1 MRYIIIP
8 IAILV
13 LALSG
18 CQSIDTKEKNTITIF
33 HAGSLSKP
41 LKAIADSFM
50 FENPGTKVLLEAAG
64 SVECARK
71 ITELG
76 RDCDLMFSADYKV
89 IDKLLIPKYAD
100 WNILFAGNEM
110 TLVYTPK
117 SRFANEINS
126 MNWHEILLK
135 PEVFFGR
142 SDPDSDPCG
151 YRTVLSLQLAEK
163 FYSIPNLTKSFM
175 GKDRRF
181 IRPKEV
187 DLLALLETGAI
198 DYIFLYR
205 SVAIQHGLNYLR
217 LPNEVNLGVAHLEE
231 EYSKVSLKIR
241 GSSPGDTIIIT
252 GEPMVYGFTIPRSA
266 PNMKMAERFAT
277 FFLSKEK
284 GLKLVDQSG
293 MPVLTPVI
301 IKNSEAIPE
310 TLLEKIKDSV
320 QPND

>member
-1 MRYIIIP
+1 MRNLIIP
-8 IAILV
+8 IAILA

-18 CQSIDTKEKNTITIF
+18 CQSRDNKENNTITIF

-50 FENPGTKVLLEAAG
+50 FENSGTKVLLEAAG

-76 RDCDLMFSADYKV
+76 RECDLMFSADYKV
-89 IDKLLIPKYAD
+89 IDKLLIPKHAD

-117 SRFANEINS
+117 SKFADIINHQ
-126 MNWHEILLK
+126 NWHEILLK
-135 PEVFFGR
+135 PEVFYGR

-163 FYSIPNLTKSFM
+163 FYDSPYLTKLFTE
-175 GKDRRF
+175 KDRRF

-217 LPNEVNLGVAHLEE
+217 LPDEINLGSAQFDSL
-231 EYSKVSLKIR
+231 YSSVSLKIR
-241 GSSPGDTIIIT
+241 GSSPGDTIVMT
-252 GEPMVYGFTIPRSA
+252 GEPMVYGFTIPRNA
-266 PNMKMAERFAT
+266 PSLPLAERFAK
-277 FFLSKEK
+277 FFLRPDK
-284 GLKLVDQSG
+284 GLKMVEQSG
-293 MPVLTPVI
+293 MPLVSPLD
-301 IKNSEAIPE
+301 IKNRSSVSKS
-310 TLLEKIKDSV
+310 LLEQIDV
-320 QPND
+320 NE